1 MANHQKDFLF
11 VLIKSL
17 SKSEKRQ
24 FKIFASR
31 LETSSNTKF
40 IELFNILDKSEVYDE
55 KLILKSGIIKK
66 VQLSN
71 LKSYLYKQI
80 LVSIRL
86 NIPSQNIRYQL
97 REQIDFAAILYNKGL
112 YKQSLKILDKTKIL
126 ALENDEKLM
135 AYEIVEF
142 EKLIESQYITRSIQG
157 RADEL
162 VIQAKELN
170 YRNTISSKLS
180 NLSLQLYGIMLKTGY
195 VKSDEEYKY
204 IDDYFNK
211 HISKFDEKKFGF
223 REKYWFYNANLW
235 HSFLVQDFLASYK
248 YAYKWVTLFYD
259 NPNMI
264 YLNPVFFLKGNHY
277 LLESLFMLKY
287 KTKFKKY
294 LVRLEETIK
303 DRRFPVNDNIAS
315 LSFLYLYN
323 NKLNYHIL
331 EGTFAESEYLIPEVL
346 EKLKIHSEHLDEHH
360 EMLFYYKI
368 ASIYF
373 GNEKY
378 NESIF
383 YLEKIINNK
392 NLTMREDLMCF
403 SRILCLIAHYELGKD
418 YYLENQLKNT
428 YKFLLKMN
436 DLHEVQKEIIK
447 FMKNLNSI
455 YPGDI
460 KKEFVKMRERFIEL
474 EKNTYEKRA
483 FLYLDIISWLES
495 KIENRKISDIIKEKA
510 KLSNR

>member
-1 MANHQKDFLF
+1 
-11 VLIKSL
+11 
-17 SKSEKRQ
+17 
-24 FKIFASR
+24 
-31 LETSSNTKF
+31 
-40 IELFNILDKSEVYDE
+40 
-55 KLILKSGIIKK
+55 
-66 VQLSN
+66 
-71 LKSYLYKQI
+71 
-80 LVSIRL
+80 L

-97 REQIDFAAILYNKGL
+97 REQIDFATILYNKGL
-112 YKQSLKILDKTKIL
+112 YKQSLKILDKTKQQ

-162 VIQAKELN
+162 VVQAKELN

-195 VKSDEEYKY
+195 VKSDDEYKY

-211 HISKFDEKKFGF
+211 HIPKYDENKFGF

-235 HSFLVQDFLASYK
+235 RSFLVQDFLSCYK
-248 YAYKWVTLFYD
+248 YADKWVTLFYE

-277 LLESLFMLKY
+277 LLESLYMLKY
-287 KTKFKKY
+287 KSKFKNY
-294 LVRLEETIK
+294 LSRLEETLK
-303 DRRFPVNDNIAS
+303 DHRFPVNDNIAS

-331 EGTFAESEYLIPEVL
+331 EGTFAEAEYLIPEVL

-378 NESIF
+378 TESIY

-436 DLHEVQKEIIK
+436 DLHEVQKEIIR
-447 FMKNLNSI
+447 FLKNLNSI
-455 YPGDI
+455 YPSDI
-460 KKEFVKMRERFIEL
+460 KKEFVKMRKRFIEL
-474 EKNTYEKRA
+474 EKNKYEKRA

-510 KLSNR
+510 MLNNR